1 MDGEEPHYAFDLA
14 HYSIGSSLVKES
26 IQLPLSKTASSW
38 YNRPETHTKKGV
50 EMADVLTVE
59 QSDLDQLAK
68 YLKDIGRPVAL
79 EALLRR
85 YVEIMLERLST
96 AEVESQE

>member
-1 MDGEEPHYAFDLA
+1 M
-14 HYSIGSSLVKES
+14 
-26 IQLPLSKTASSW
+26 ASSW
-38 YNRPETHTKKGV
+38 YNRLKIHTKKGV

-68 YLKDIGRPVAL
+68 YLKEVGRPVAL

-85 YVEIMLERLST
+85 YVEIMLERLAT

>member
-1 MDGEEPHYAFDLA
+1 M
-14 HYSIGSSLVKES
+14 
-26 IQLPLSKTASSW
+26 TT
-38 YNRPETHTKKGV
+38 RHTSKKGV

-68 YLKDIGRPVAL
+68 SLKDIGRPVAL

-85 YVEIMLERLST
+85 YVEIMLERLAT
-96 AEVESQE
+96 AEVGSQE